1 MCRLDAVYAISM
13 GNGNPSVSYRLNKT
27 TIEGNE
33 ITHMEEAIRG
43 GHTSASGPFS
53 AKASSEINAWAS
65 AHEIL
70 LTTSCTAAL
79 EMSGLLLDFEPGDR
93 VIVPSFTFV
102 TSALAFARAGAT
114 VVFADIEP
122 DTLALDP
129 ASVEAVMD
137 ERVRAVILVH
147 YGGVAGRL
155 DELLDVLPGSVDL
168 IEDNAHGLF
177 ASHRGRPLGS
187 FGRFSTLSFHETKN
201 FICGE
206 GGALIVNKSEDVD
219 RARILYDKG
228 TDRQAFFKGEV
239 DKYTWR
245 DTGSSFGLSDV
256 LAAYLF
262 GQLERRDEILTKRR
276 RVFLR
281 YLEAL
286 TDDARDLGIQL
297 PTLPL
302 DSEPGYHL
310 FYALMPD
317 AESRSRTVNRLNDL
331 GIGATFHYV
340 PLHESPGGQRFGEAP
355 LPLPVTESVASR
367 LIRLPFHNALSD
379 QDVDYIASTFLKVA
393 AT

>member
-1 MCRLDAVYAISM
+1 MVDGSGLEYLK
-13 GNGNPSVSYRLNKT
+13 LNQT
-27 TIEGNE
+27 TIEGRE
-33 ITHMEEAIRG
+33 LHYMEEAIRG
-43 GHTSASGPFS
+43 GHTSASGPFTAKSVS
-53 AKASSEINAWAS
+53 AINEWAS
-65 AHEIL
+65 AEEIL

-129 ASVEAVMD
+129 NAVESLID
-137 ERVRAVILVH
+137 DRVRAVVLVH

-155 DELLDVLPGSVDL
+155 AELLDVIPDSVDL

-177 ASHRGRPLGS
+177 ASHDGRPLGS
-187 FGRFSTLSFHETKN
+187 LGRFSTLSFHETKN

-206 GGALIVNKSEDVD
+206 GGALIINDAADAS

-228 TDRQAFFKGEV
+228 TDRQAFFRGEV

-262 GQLERRDEILTKRR
+262 GQLEQRNSILSKRR
-276 RVFLR
+276 RVFFR
-281 YLEAL
+281 YMEAL
-286 TDDARDLGIQL
+286 SPMAEELGIQL
-297 PTLPL
+297 PTIQPR
-302 DSEPGYHL
+302 SEPGFHL
-310 FYALMPD
+310 FHVLMPS
-317 AESRSRTVNRLNDL
+317 AESRSRTLSQLNDV

-340 PLHESPGGQRFGEAP
+340 PLHQSPGGRRFGEAP
-355 LPLPVTESVASR
+355 LPMPVTESVASR
-367 LIRLPFHNALSD
+367 LIRLPFYNDLSE
-379 QDVDYIASTFLKVA
+379 QEVDYIAETFLKVA